1 MGGGVPI
8 EPKEITEPVVFT
20 AKESKF
26 LTWWKTL
33 VYEEY
38 HLTIWF
44 VDGKTVDSDGNATY
58 NRIPKKY
65 KAVKISK
72 ISPKLIK
79 FTNMNKQP
87 VEIRSEEPM
96 NWDLVKVY

>member
-8 EPKEITEPVVFT
+8 HEEEIVVPKESRIL
-20 AKESKF
+20 K
-26 LTWWKTL
+26 WWKTL

-65 KAVKISK
+65 KAIKISK